1 MEYHLASLVWNRAAT
16 HGCQVTEI
24 VLGNGD
30 ILGEGVNKSP
40 APYDEVK
47 EVGKV
52 SLVKLLAE
60 IVSPD
65 DEAIKTPSP

>member
-1 MEYHLASLVWNRAAT
+1 MIFWERES
-16 HGCQVTEI
+16 I
-24 VLGNGD
+24 
-30 ILGEGVNKSP
+30 KSP